1 MAASR
6 VACASFNIGTNTTI
20 TITRDKS
27 SYTHTITWAFGSA
40 SGTISTKTAQT
51 SVVWSPDPGTL
62 YAQIPNAVS
71 GYGEVTCKTYDGNT
85 LIGTT
90 KAGFYAYAVKANC
103 APAVSGTIEDTNPAT
118 IALTGD
124 KAALVLYMSKP
135 KVTLNAS
142 PKNSATIKSLQ
153 IYNPI
158 GLTATSS
165 PYTFDTVYDKLFRLT
180 AVDSRGFSTVVE
192 KSVDKFILYDPT
204 FFRSLTMKRKEST
217 SETAVASIS
226 GFAYNAS
233 FGVSGNSLTVK
244 YRYRTASGTFGGYID
259 VPVEWG
265 ADGNFTAEI
274 EIPGLSLSE
283 QYIFQFVSEDK
294 LTSFQS
300 DDILVGAASGDFR
313 IAKNYVQFKNTV
325 HIGDKSNEA
334 YKSLRL
340 RRKVGGSAF
349 DGHLALDVTDKWGV
363 LALQLFQDGINKG
376 RIELR
381 PDGNLYNYISSMSI
395 AEIMSSSPP
404 VESVAGQGFMLLNG
418 GDSVSPILIQWGRVD
433 ITPTAANTPTS
444 FTVYFN
450 HQYAGRPFVCC
461 GKSSSV
467 PAQVFEG
474 VNEIATD
481 KFTIVL
487 QRPNTVTTSVLWL
500 AIGNGTNA
508 LPE

>member
-27 SYTHTITWAFGSA
+27 SYTHTITWVFGSA
-40 SGTISTKTAQT
+40 SGTIATKTAQT
-51 SVVWSPDPGTL
+51 SIVWAPNAATL
-62 YAQIPNAVS
+62 YAQIPNSVS

-90 KAGFYAYAVKANC
+90 KAGFYAYAVKENC

-118 IALTGD
+118 LAVTGD
-124 KAALVLYMSKP
+124 SSALITYISKP

-142 PKNSATIKSLQ
+142 PKNGATIKSVQ
-153 IYNPI
+153 IYNPV

-165 PYTFDTVYDKLFRLT
+165 PYTFDTVYDKVWRLT

-192 KSVDKFILYDPT
+192 KIVDKFILYDPT
-204 FFRSLTMKRKEST
+204 FFRSVTMKRKEST
-217 SETAVASIS
+217 STTAVVSIS

-233 FGVSGNSLTVK
+233 FGASGNTLTVK
-244 YRYRTASGTFGGYID
+244 YRYRTASGDFGEYINI
-259 VPVEWG
+259 PVEWG
-265 ADGNFTAEI
+265 KNGNFTADFEI
-274 EIPGLSLSE
+274 TDLSLSE
-283 QYIFQFVSEDK
+283 QFIFQFTCEDK
-294 LTSFQS
+294 LTSFTS
-300 DDILVGAASGDFR
+300 DDIILNPATGDFR
-313 IAKNYVQFKNTV
+313 IAKDYVQFKNTV
-325 HIGDKSNEA
+325 HIGDRDNDS

-340 RRKVGGSAF
+340 RRKSEGLAF
-349 DGHLALDVTDKWGV
+349 DGHVGIGLTDKECV
-363 LALQLFQDGINKG
+363 LALELYQENARKG

-381 PDGNLYNYISSMSI
+381 PDGKLYDFLTSMSL
-395 AEIMSSSPP
+395 AEIMSSAPP
-404 VESVAGQGFMLLNG
+404 VEAGVGQGFMLLNG
-418 GDSVSPILIQWGRVD
+418 GDSAAPVLIQWGRVD
-433 ITPTAANTPTS
+433 ITPLAANTPVS
-444 FTVYFN
+444 FDVYFN

-461 GKSSSV
+461 AKSSSI
-467 PAQVFEG
+467 PAQVFES
-474 VNEIATD
+474 VNEITTD

-487 QRPNTVTTSVLWL
+487 QRPSVVTTSVIWL